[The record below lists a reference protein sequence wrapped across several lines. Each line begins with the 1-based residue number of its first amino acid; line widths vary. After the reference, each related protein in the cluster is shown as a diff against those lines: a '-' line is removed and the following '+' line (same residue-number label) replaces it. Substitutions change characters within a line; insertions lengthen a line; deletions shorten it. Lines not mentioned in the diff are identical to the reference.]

1 MVEKVKIKGG
11 RKVPKTYVPKS
22 LSPSDRKKQVESI
35 RKGTDRPKLKS
46 FKGKRSTY
54 TEEFEKKYGKKNKN
68 REWIHKN
75 LLRKEG
81 QDQIIKKGMGAYYSS
96 GSRPNQ
102 TPYSWGMARLYSVIM
117 GGSARRV
124 DKKIWDKYKV

>member
-1 MVEKVKIKGG
+1 
-11 RKVPKTYVPKS
+11 
-22 LSPSDRKKQVESI
+22 
-35 RKGTDRPKLKS
+35 
-46 FKGKRSTY
+46 
-54 TEEFEKKYGKKNKN
+54 
-68 REWIHKN
+68 
-75 LLRKEG
+75 
-81 QDQIIKKGMGAYYSS
+81 MGAYYSS